1 MALTRPDV
9 VLLGLVAVIGIGAV
23 VAVAVSRPESEY
35 GPGSPEA
42 TVQELLRASGERDPA
57 ALDLVDPELG
67 CTLQD
72 VDNAWMPRDLR
83 VDLLEAEVTGD
94 TARVRVEVIEGTDM
108 LGGYERTEGFGLERR
123 GSSWVITDMTW
134 PMWCEGSLR

>member
-23 VAVAVSRPESEY
+23 VAVAVSHPESEY
-35 GPGSPEA
+35 GAGSPEA
-42 TVQELLRASGERDPA
+42 AVQELLRATGERDPA
-57 ALDLVDPELG
+57 ALDLLDPELG
-67 CTLQD
+67 CTLRD

-83 VDLLEAEVTGD
+83 VDLLDAEVTGE

-123 GSSWVITDMTW
+123 GDHWVITDMSW
-134 PMWCEGSLR
+134 PMWCEGSVR